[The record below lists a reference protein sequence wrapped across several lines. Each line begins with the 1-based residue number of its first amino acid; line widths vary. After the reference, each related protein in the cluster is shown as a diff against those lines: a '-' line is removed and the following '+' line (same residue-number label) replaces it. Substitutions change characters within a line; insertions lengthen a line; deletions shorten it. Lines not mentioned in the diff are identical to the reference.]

1 MKTRGLSAAVLI
13 LALAAAHEVA
23 QAADTAWFSGIRVAP
38 WMSHNDALMNLDRG
52 DATNP
57 PPRKS
62 RLNGSQAAAVPSRR
76 VDVEVAYLD
85 ANPADGTVNP
95 ARLAQPGRDFRVAG
109 VGTWALDDKFG
120 VLGRVGAYHGDVD
133 GSALYRLTPDSSSL
147 RPTFGMGLRYDLS
160 SNLRLQGGWD
170 RYHLGQSLRPG
181 DDGVDLLSIG
191 LKYRF

>member
-1 MKTRGLSAAVLI
+1 MKTRGVSLVLLF
-13 LALAAAHEVA
+13 LALAAVQGRAR
-23 QAADTAWFSGIRVAP
+23 AADTAWFSGIRVAP

-52 DATNP
+52 DTPTP

-62 RLNGSQAAAVPSRR
+62 KLNGGQVPSRH

-85 ANPADGTVNP
+85 ANPADSTVNP

-109 VGTWALDDKFG
+109 VGTWAVDDKFG

-133 GSALYRLTPDSSSL
+133 GSALYRLTPDSSNL

-170 RYHLGQSLRPG
+170 RYHLGQSLRSG